1 MKIFWITIIPELI
14 RKVLMINTKIPIYLA
29 SKSPRR
35 RKLLKQL
42 GINFKVFSVN
52 TPEDFLDGEHPVECV
67 KRIALEKMELAK
79 LKVKESII
87 ITADTIV
94 VLHHKVIGKP
104 VSKSDAI
111 KILSVLSGKVHT
123 VYTGFCVLNQKNDTM
138 ILDYEKTDVEFRKLL
153 KDEITDYVD
162 GGSPMDKAGA
172 YGIQDDFGAVFVKRI
187 NGCYYNVVGLPL
199 TKLYK
204 AIREVV

>member
-1 MKIFWITIIPELI
+1 
-14 RKVLMINTKIPIYLA
+14 MIKTGMQIYLA

-42 GINFKVFSVN
+42 GIKFKSFSVN
-52 TPEDFLDGEHPVECV
+52 TIEDVLDGEHPVDCV
-67 KRIALEKMELAK
+67 KRLALEKMNRAK
-79 LKVKESII
+79 KKVQNSII

-94 VLHHKVIGKP
+94 VLDNKVIGKP
-104 VSKSDAI
+104 KNHKDAI
-111 KILSVLSGKVHT
+111 NILSLLSRRVHA
-123 VYTGFCVLNQKNDTM
+123 VYTGFYVFNQKTNKSIIDF
-138 ILDYEKTDVEFRKLL
+138 EKTKVEFRKLN
-153 KDEITDYVD
+153 KDEILDYVQ

-199 TKLYK
+199 TKLYNALRK
-204 AIREVV
+204 IT

>member
-1 MKIFWITIIPELI
+1 
-14 RKVLMINTKIPIYLA
+14 MIKTKLHIYLA

-42 GINFKVFSVN
+42 GINFKSFLVN
-52 TPEDFLDGEHPVECV
+52 SSEDFLNGEHPVKCV
-67 KRIALEKMELAK
+67 KRIAMEKMDIAK
-79 LKVKESII
+79 KRVNSSII

-94 VLHHKVIGKP
+94 VLEGKVIGKP
-104 VSKSDAI
+104 TSKSDAV
-111 KILSVLSGKVHT
+111 KILSFLSGKVHT
-123 VYTGFCVLNQKNDTM
+123 VYTGFCVLNQKTKKM
-138 ILDYEKTDVEFRKLL
+138 FLDYERTEVEFRKLT
-153 KDEITDYVD
+153 KDEIIDYVD

-199 TKLYK
+199 TKLYNALRK
-204 AIREVV
+204 VS

>member
-1 MKIFWITIIPELI
+1 
-14 RKVLMINTKIPIYLA
+14 MIKTKLPIYLA

-42 GINFKVFSVN
+42 GIKFKSFSVN
-52 TPEDFLDGEHPVECV
+52 SSEDFLDGEHPVECV
-67 KRIALEKMELAK
+67 KRIATEKMDIANK
-79 LKVKESII
+79 RVNNSII

-94 VLHHKVIGKP
+94 VLGGKVIGKP
-104 VSKSDAI
+104 TNKIDAI
-111 KILSVLSGKVHT
+111 KILSHVSGKVHT
-123 VYTGFCVLNQKNDTM
+123 VYTGFCVFNQKTNKQ
-138 ILDYEKTDVEFRKLL
+138 IIDYEKTEVEFRKLT
-153 KDEITDYVD
+153 KDEIVDYVD

-199 TKLYK
+199 TKLYNALRK
-204 AIREVV
+204 VA

>member
-1 MKIFWITIIPELI
+1 
-14 RKVLMINTKIPIYLA
+14 MIKTKLPIYLA

-42 GINFKVFSVN
+42 GINFKAFSVN
-52 TPEDFLDGEHPVECV
+52 SIEDFLDGEHPIDCV
-67 KRIALEKMELAK
+67 KRLAHEKMDIAK
-79 LKVKESII
+79 SRVNNGII

-94 VLHHKVIGKP
+94 VLKGTVIGKP
-104 VSKSDAI
+104 TSKTDAV
-111 KILSVLSGKVHT
+111 KILTQLSGNVHT
-123 VYTGFCVLNQKNDTM
+123 VYTGLCVLNQKTNKLLFDF
-138 ILDYEKTDVEFRKLL
+138 EKTEVEFRALN
-153 KDEITDYVD
+153 KDEIIDYVD

-199 TKLYK
+199 TKLYSALRK
-204 AIREVV
+204 VT

>member
-1 MKIFWITIIPELI
+1 
-14 RKVLMINTKIPIYLA
+14 MIKTRLQIYLA

-42 GINFKVFSVN
+42 GIKFKSFSVN
-52 TPEDFLDGEHPVECV
+52 STEDFLDGEHPVACV
-67 KRIALEKMELAK
+67 KRIAVEKMDLAK
-79 LKVKESII
+79 KRVNNSII

-94 VLHHKVIGKP
+94 VLNGKVIGKP
-104 VSKSDAI
+104 SNKNDAL
-111 KILSVLSGKVHT
+111 KILSLLSGKVHI
-123 VYTGFCVLNQKNDTM
+123 VYTGFCVFNQTTNKLL
-138 ILDYEKTDVEFRKLL
+138 LDYERTEVEFRKLT
-153 KDEITDYVD
+153 KDEIADYVD

-199 TKLYK
+199 TKLYNALRK
-204 AIREVV
+204 VT

>member
-1 MKIFWITIIPELI
+1 
-14 RKVLMINTKIPIYLA
+14 MIKTKLPIYLA

-42 GINFKVFSVN
+42 GINFKSFSVN
-52 TPEDFLDGEHPVECV
+52 STEDFLDGEHPVECV
-67 KRIALEKMELAK
+67 KRIAIEKMDIAK
-79 LKVKESII
+79 KRVNNSIV

-94 VLHHKVIGKP
+94 VLGGKVIGKP
-104 VSKSDAI
+104 TNETDAI
-111 KILSVLSGKVHT
+111 KILSLLSGKVHS
-123 VYTGFCVLNQKNDTM
+123 VYTGFCVLNQKTNKQL
-138 ILDYEKTDVEFRKLL
+138 LDYEKTEVEFRKLT
-153 KDEITDYVD
+153 KDEIVDYVD

-199 TKLYK
+199 TKLYN
-204 AIREVV
+204 ALREVT

>member
-1 MKIFWITIIPELI
+1 
-14 RKVLMINTKIPIYLA
+14 MIKTKLPIYLA

-42 GINFKVFSVN
+42 GINFKAFSVN
-52 TPEDFLDGEHPVECV
+52 SIEDFLDGEHPIDCV
-67 KRIALEKMELAK
+67 KRLANEKMEIAK
-79 LKVKESII
+79 NRVNNSII

-94 VLHHKVIGKP
+94 VLKGKVIGKP
-104 VSKSDAI
+104 TSKTDAV
-111 KILSVLSGKVHT
+111 KILTQLSGNVHT
-123 VYTGFCVLNQKNDTM
+123 VYTGLCVLNQKTNKLLFDF
-138 ILDYEKTDVEFRKLL
+138 EKTEVEFRALN
-153 KDEITDYVD
+153 KDEIIDYVD

-199 TKLYK
+199 TKLYSALRK
-204 AIREVV
+204 VT